1 MSLTLYVNGSDNRKI
16 GKTLTSPTT
25 AQILEIKRPCTITNP
40 TIILHYINGIFD
52 YNYCYLSE
60 FNRYYFIDEIEVL
73 TGGRVSIKCSIDVL
87 ETYQTQIKLLNAI
100 LLRGEIGQ
108 PTEITDNLLPLA
120 KNKTVNV
127 YEFTGGDFNINTAT
141 NANYN
146 FVLNIMGGGVS

>member
-1 MSLTLYVNGSDNRKI
+1 MVTLYINTSDNRKI
-16 GKTLTSPTT
+16 GKSLTS
-25 AQILEIKRPCTITNP
+25 AYYFANVEFKRPCEMLNP
-40 TIILHYINGIFD
+40 TIILHNITNITQ
-52 YNYCYLSE
+52 YNYCYIGD
-60 FNRYYFIDEIEVL
+60 FGRYYFIDEIQVL

-87 ETYQTQIKLLNAI
+87 ETYATEIKALNAI

-120 KNKTVNV
+120 KNKSVNV

-146 FVLNIMGGGVS
+146 FVLNIMGGGAS